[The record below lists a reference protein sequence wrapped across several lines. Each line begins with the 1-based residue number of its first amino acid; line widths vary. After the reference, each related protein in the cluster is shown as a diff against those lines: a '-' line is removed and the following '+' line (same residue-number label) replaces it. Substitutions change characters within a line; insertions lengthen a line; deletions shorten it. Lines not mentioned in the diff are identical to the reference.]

1 MLEAPDNDDDEFASR
16 NHTVG
21 LTYSINSDMII
32 DDNLSEDDL
41 AKLTKALKFTIG
53 QVTYERHST
62 DHTNRR

>member
-32 DDNLSEDDL
+32 DDNLSEDDI
-41 AKLTKALKFTIG
+41 AKLLTKAWPVEINHWASDL
-53 QVTYERHST
+53 
-62 DHTNRR
+62 